1 MDLPAMETDRIVSR
15 PRSRRKVLLMGR
27 SGAGKTSMRS
37 IIFAN
42 YVPRET
48 RRLGVTMDVEHSQIR
63 FLGDLM
69 LSLWDCGGQDVFLD
83 SYLDAQRENIFSE
96 VQLLIYV
103 FDIMSTDV
111 ERDWYYF
118 SRVVDCLRNSSA
130 GAKIYCLFHKV
141 DLVPEHQRQAVV
153 EERKRRLKEA
163 LTDSLFSVE
172 CFATSIWDET
182 LYKAWSFMICGLIP
196 QLSKLDGA
204 LSKFCETCEGD
215 EVVLFER
222 ATFLVI
228 SHATLHSHSD
238 VHRFEKISN
247 IVKRFKLSC
256 NKNQSHFHSL
266 ELRNSQFLAIIEN
279 FTCYTCVLYVSYHPH
294 VQSTAVK
301 LNIQCA
307 KTLFERILEN
317 EN

>member
-1 MDLPAMETDRIVSR
+1 MEPDRILSK

-42 YVPRET
+42 YIPRET
-48 RRLGVTMDVEHSQIR
+48 RRLGATIDIEHSQIR

-83 SYLDAQRENIFSE
+83 SYLDAQRDNIFSE
-96 VQLLIYV
+96 VQVLIYV

-111 ERDWYYF
+111 ERDGYYF
-118 SRVVDCLRNSSA
+118 NRVIRCLCDASA
-130 GAKIYCLFHKV
+130 DAKVYCLFHKV
-141 DLVPEHQRQAVV
+141 DLVPEHQRQTVF
-153 EERKRRLKEA
+153 EERQRRVKE
-163 LTDSLFSVE
+163 TVKPFSVK

-204 LSKFCETCEGD
+204 LSRFCEISEGD

-279 FTCYTCVLYVSYHPH
+279 FTSYTCVLYVSYRSDI
-294 VQSTAVK
+294 QSTAVK

-307 KTLFERILEN
+307 KSLFEKILGNDMEPSRV
-317 EN
+317 

>member
-1 MDLPAMETDRIVSR
+1 VDHIYL
-15 PRSRRKVLLMGR
+15 
-27 SGAGKTSMRS
+27 
-37 IIFAN
+37 F
-42 YVPRET
+42 
-48 RRLGVTMDVEHSQIR
+48 IR
-63 FLGDLM
+63 
-69 LSLWDCGGQDVFLD
+69 QDVFLD

-141 DLVPEHQRQAVV
+141 DLVPEHQRQAVRRYIFIERERERERYSHILCSKVV

-307 KTLFERILEN
+307 KTLFERILVSCFLFPEN
-317 EN
+317 IT

>member
-1 MDLPAMETDRIVSR
+1 
-15 PRSRRKVLLMGR
+15 
-27 SGAGKTSMRS
+27 
-37 IIFAN
+37 
-42 YVPRET
+42 
-48 RRLGVTMDVEHSQIR
+48 
-63 FLGDLM
+63 
-69 LSLWDCGGQDVFLD
+69 VFLD